1 MPSLEEDID
10 AAVKAFGVANVGLV
24 WALGNYNWSSAEERD
39 AFLTAARL
47 SGVDPSA

>member
-1 MPSLEEDID
+1 MPSLEDDID
-10 AAVKAFGVANVGLV
+10 AVVKSVGVHNVGVV

-39 AFLTAARL
+39 AFLSAVRL